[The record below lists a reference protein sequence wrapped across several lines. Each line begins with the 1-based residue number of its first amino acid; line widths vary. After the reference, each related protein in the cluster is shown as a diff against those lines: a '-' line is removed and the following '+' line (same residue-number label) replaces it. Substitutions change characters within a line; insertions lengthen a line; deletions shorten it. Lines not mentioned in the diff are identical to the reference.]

1 MDLTCKLHILQ
12 DLRQAQNA
20 RKENELKF
28 CTLKEASTAEIVE
41 KKSRFIANSC
51 HIESK
56 EEAEEKI
63 NLIKKKYYD
72 AKHNCFSFSIVD
84 KDGNLL
90 EKSSD
95 DGEPYGTA
103 GAPILN
109 VIRKN
114 NLNNVLIVVTRY
126 FGGILLGTG
135 GLTRAYSNT
144 ALASIENGK
153 IIEVENGLQA
163 SLEIEYSENEKF
175 KYYCERN
182 NIKIVE
188 TKYSENIIQ
197 KIELNE
203 EEYNKLISKNMEI
216 NRQLPFKIK
225 EIGIL
230 CRKFVEKVQ

>member
-1 MDLTCKLHILQ
+1 M
-12 DLRQAQNA
+12 
-20 RKENELKF
+20 KF

-72 AKHNCFSFSIVD
+72 AKHNCFAFSIVD

-95 DGEPYGTA
+95 DGEMVEVPVVGRITA

-153 IIEVENGLQA
+153 IIEVENGLQV

-175 KYYCERN
+175 KYYCEKN

-230 CRKFVEKVQ
+230 CRKFIEKVQ

>member
-1 MDLTCKLHILQ
+1 M
-12 DLRQAQNA
+12 
-20 RKENELKF
+20 
-28 CTLKEASTAEIVE
+28 
-41 KKSRFIANSC
+41 
-51 HIESK
+51 
-56 EEAEEKI
+56 KI
-63 NLIKKKYYD
+63 
-72 AKHNCFSFSIVD
+72 
-84 KDGNLL
+84 
-90 EKSSD
+90 
-95 DGEPYGTA
+95 
-103 GAPILN
+103 
-109 VIRKN
+109 
-114 NLNNVLIVVTRY
+114 
-126 FGGILLGTG
+126 
-135 GLTRAYSNT
+135 
-144 ALASIENGK
+144 
-153 IIEVENGLQA
+153 QA

>member
-1 MDLTCKLHILQ
+1 MTI
-12 DLRQAQNA
+12 
-20 RKENELKF
+20 
-28 CTLKEASTAEIVE
+28 
-41 KKSRFIANSC
+41 
-51 HIESK
+51 
-56 EEAEEKI
+56 
-63 NLIKKKYYD
+63 
-72 AKHNCFSFSIVD
+72 
-84 KDGNLL
+84 G
-90 EKSSD
+90 SD
-95 DGEPYGTA
+95 DGEPSGTA

-175 KYYCERN
+175 KYYCEKN

-225 EIGIL
+225 GIGIL
-230 CRKFVEKVQ
+230 CRKFVEKAQ